1 MTALSLKDILIVDD
15 TPDNLRVLDAILKS
29 QGYKV
34 RKALN
39 GQIALNA
46 CQIAAPDIILLD
58 IIMPGIDGY
67 EVCRRLKADTI
78 TCEIPVIFISAI
90 DDTMDKVKAFEVGAV
105 DYIAKPFQEAEV
117 LARIEHQLNLRSLQ
131 IKLQQ
136 QNTLLQQALADLKQA
151 QTQMIQNEKMVS
163 LGQLVAGIA
172 HEINNPINFIYGNLS
187 PAIQYIHDLLNLIDA
202 YQLDFPKPP
211 PRIENLINALDLNFL
226 KEDLLDLMGSM
237 GRGADR
243 IRQIVLSLRNFSRLD
258 QAEMKLVDIHEG
270 IDSTMLILQHRLRE
284 TPARTT
290 IQVIKKYGQ
299 LPLVNCY
306 PGQLNQVFLHLLNNA
321 IDALQDGG
329 KYERVGVGEKSVLPG
344 SKNEAFADSSNF
356 SDSGTS
362 TEMVLPYPIPTIWIS
377 TELKDGNTVKIRIA
391 DNGIGVAESVRASL
405 FDPFVTT
412 KPTGSGMG
420 LGLAI
425 SYQIVVQQ
433 HKGKLICCSSPR
445 QGAEFVIE
453 IPVAQPQPY

>member
-1 MTALSLKDILIVDD
+1 MISPSLKDILIVDD

-46 CQIAAPDIILLD
+46 CHIAAPDLILLD

-67 EVCRRLKADTI
+67 EVCRRLKADAT

-90 DDTMDKVKAFEVGAV
+90 DDAMDKVKAFEVGAA

-131 IKLQQ
+131 IKLQE
-136 QNTLLQQALADLKQA
+136 QNTLLQQALSDLKQA
-151 QTQMIQNEKMVS
+151 QTQMIQNEKMVA

-202 YQLDFPKPP
+202 YQQDFPKPP
-211 PRIENLINALDLNFL
+211 PRIEKIINDIDLNFL

-258 QAEMKLVDIHEG
+258 QSEIKQVDIHEG
-270 IDSTMLILQHRLRE
+270 IDSTLLILQHRLRE
-284 TPARTT
+284 TAARPT
-290 IQVIKKYGQ
+290 IKVIKEYGQ

-321 IDALQDGG
+321 IDALQEGG
-329 KYERVGVGEKSVLPG
+329 KYERVGVGEDSLSPE
-344 SKNEAFADSSNF
+344 SANEAF
-356 SDSGTS
+356 SGIS
-362 TEMVLPYPIPTIWIS
+362 KGMLRPSALPTIRIS

-391 DNGIGVAESVRASL
+391 DNGFGIPESVRASL

-445 QGAEFVIE
+445 QGAEFAIE
-453 IPVAQPQPY
+453 IPVHQPQPY

>member
-1 MTALSLKDILIVDD
+1 MNQPQTSPSLKDILIVDD

-46 CQIAAPDIILLD
+46 CHIAAPDLMLLD
-58 IIMPGIDGY
+58 IIMPGMDGY
-67 EVCRRLKADTI
+67 EVCRRLKADAT

-90 DDTMDKVKAFEVGAV
+90 DDAMDKVKAFDVGGV
-105 DYIAKPFQEAEV
+105 DYIGKPFQEAEV
-117 LARIEHQLNLRSLQ
+117 LARIERQLNLRSLQ
-131 IKLQQ
+131 IKLQE
-136 QNTLLQQALADLKQA
+136 QNTLLQDALFDLKQA
-151 QTQMIQNEKMVS
+151 QTQMIQNEKMAS

-172 HEINNPINFIYGNLS
+172 HEINNPISFIYGNLP
-187 PAIQYIHDLLNLIDA
+187 PAIEYIHDLLNLIDA
-202 YQLDFPKPP
+202 YQQDFPKPT
-211 PRIENLINALDLNFL
+211 PRIENIVNNLDLNYL
-226 KEDLLDLMGSM
+226 KEDLLNIMDSM

-243 IRQIVLSLRNFSRLD
+243 IRQIILSLRNFSRLD
-258 QAEMKLVDIHEG
+258 QSEIKRVDIHEG
-270 IDSTMLILQHRLRE
+270 IDSTLLILQHRLRE
-284 TPARTT
+284 TPGRPQ
-290 IQVIKKYGQ
+290 IEVIKEYGQ

-321 IDALQDGG
+321 IDALQEGG
-329 KYERVGVGEKSVLPG
+329 KYEIVGSEKESIPPE
-344 SKNEAFADSSNF
+344 SAKEAF
-356 SDSGTS
+356 SGIS
-362 TEMVLPYPIPTIWIS
+362 QEMLRPYPLPKIRIC
-377 TELKDGNTVKIRIA
+377 TELKNANTVKIRIA
-391 DNGIGVAESVRASL
+391 DNGIGILESVRSRL

-433 HKGKLICCSSPR
+433 HKGKLLCCSSPR
-445 QGAEFVIE
+445 QGAEFAIE
-453 IPVAQPQPY
+453 IPVRQPQPY

>member
-131 IKLQQ
+131 IKLQE
-136 QNTLLQQALADLKQA
+136 QNTLLQQAFFDLKQA
-151 QTQMIQNEKMVS
+151 QIQMIQNEKMVA

-187 PAIQYIHDLLNLIDA
+187 PAIQYIHDLLYLIDV
-202 YQLDFPKPP
+202 YQQDFPKPT
-211 PRIENLINALDLNFL
+211 PRIEKIINDLDLNFL
-226 KEDLLDLMGSM
+226 KEDLLDIMGSM

-258 QAEMKLVDIHEG
+258 QSEIKRVDIHEG
-270 IDSTMLILQHRLRE
+270 IESTLLILQHRLRE
-284 TPARTT
+284 TDARPT
-290 IQVIKKYGQ
+290 IQVIKEYGQ
-299 LPLVNCY
+299 NLPLVNCY

-321 IDALQDGG
+321 IDALQEGS
-329 KYERVGVGEKSVLPG
+329 KYERVGGGEDSRPRE
-344 SKNEAFADSSNF
+344 SANETF
-356 SDSGTS
+356 SGTS
-362 TEMVLPYPIPTIWIS
+362 KGMLRPSPLPTIRIS
-377 TELKDGNTVKIRIA
+377 TELKDADTVKIRIA
-391 DNGIGVAESVRASL
+391 DNGFGIPESVRASL

-445 QGAEFVIE
+445 QGAEFAIE
-453 IPVAQPQPY
+453 IPVHQPQPY

>member
-1 MTALSLKDILIVDD
+1 MTAISQKDILIVDD

-46 CQIAAPDIILLD
+46 CQISAPDLVLLD
-58 IIMPGIDGY
+58 IIMPGMDGY
-67 EVCRRLKADTI
+67 EVCRRLKADAI

-90 DDTMDKVKAFEVGAV
+90 DDAVDKVKAFEEGAA

-117 LARIEHQLNLRSLQ
+117 LARIEHQLHLRSLQ
-131 IKLQQ
+131 IKLQE
-136 QNTLLQQALADLKQA
+136 QNTLLQHTLSDLKQA
-151 QTQMIQNEKMVS
+151 QTQMIQNEKMVA

-172 HEINNPINFIYGNLS
+172 HEINNPINFIYGNIS

-202 YQLDFPKPP
+202 YQQDFPKPTSK
-211 PRIENLINALDLNFL
+211 IEKLINHLDLNFL
-226 KEDLLDLMGSM
+226 KEDLLDIMGSM

-258 QAEMKLVDIHEG
+258 QSELKRVDIHEG
-270 IDSTMLILQHRLRE
+270 IDSTLMILQHRLRE
-284 TPARTT
+284 TEARPT
-290 IQVIKKYGQ
+290 IQVIKEYGQ
-299 LPLVNCY
+299 LPLVHCY

-321 IDALQDGG
+321 IEALQEGG
-329 KYERVGVGEKSVLPG
+329 KYEKVGVGEKSLPPG
-344 SKNEAFADSSNF
+344 SKNEAFAQSSDF
-356 SDSGTS
+356 SDSATF
-362 TEMVLPYPIPTIWIS
+362 TEMLPLHSIPTIRIS
-377 TELKDGNTVKIRIA
+377 TEVKNGDTVKIRIA
-391 DNGIGVAESVRASL
+391 DNGLGIPESVRARL

-445 QGAEFVIE
+445 QGAEFAIE
-453 IPVAQPQPY
+453 IPVYQPLPY

>member
-1 MTALSLKDILIVDD
+1 MNSPSLKDILIVDD

-46 CQIAAPDIILLD
+46 CHIAAPDLILLD

-67 EVCRRLKADTI
+67 EVCRSLKADAT

-90 DDTMDKVKAFEVGAV
+90 DDAMDKVKAFDVGGV

-117 LARIEHQLNLRSLQ
+117 LARIEHQLHLRSLQ
-131 IKLQQ
+131 IKLQE
-136 QNTLLQQALADLKQA
+136 QNTLLQQALSDLKQA
-151 QTQMIQNEKMVS
+151 QTQMIQNEKMVA

-172 HEINNPINFIYGNLS
+172 HEINNPISFIYGNLT
-187 PAIQYIHDLLNLIDA
+187 PAIQYIQDLLNLSDA
-202 YQLDFPKPP
+202 YQQDFPKPT
-211 PRIENLINALDLNFL
+211 PRIEKLINDIDLNFL
-226 KEDLLDLMGSM
+226 KEDLLDLMDSI
-237 GRGADR
+237 GRGSDR

-258 QAEMKLVDIHEG
+258 QSEMKRVDIHEG
-270 IDSTMLILQHRLRE
+270 IDSTLLILQHRLRE
-284 TPARTT
+284 TAARPM
-290 IQVIKKYGQ
+290 IQVIKEYGQ

-306 PGQLNQVFLHLLNNA
+306 AGQLNQVFLHLLNNA
-321 IDALQDGG
+321 IDALQEGG
-329 KYERVGVGEKSVLPG
+329 KYEIIGVGEKFVPPG
-344 SKNEAFADSSNF
+344 SKNEAFAQSSDF

-362 TEMVLPYPIPTIWIS
+362 TGMLRPSPLPTMRIS

-391 DNGIGVAESVRASL
+391 DNGFGIPESVRASL

-445 QGAEFVIE
+445 QGAEFAIE
-453 IPVAQPQPY
+453 IPVHQPQPY